1 LCCIPK
7 SAEEKSNNG
16 DLVHSASGTRPTS
29 IVDAAN
35 RIVAAILCV
44 ALERCVGSRISN
56 MQKGFLHGR
65 KMLSN
70 LIDIDAAAQKIS
82 IHSSKGAIILFDFK
96 AAFPSM
102 DHQFIWDILEGSG
115 LPVEFIRAV
124 KMLYRNNKHFLRLH
138 GSLFDGPVVQC
149 GVRQG
154 CPLSGLLFAICAD
167 VLLIRLQSTLTG
179 SDEVARAFADDT
191 AIVIA
196 DYVKSIPTVSD
207 LFTQYAAISGLRLNV
222 KKTLFIPLWH
232 VSSYGG
238 LRNLIREHC
247 PAWRDINID
256 LNGKYLGFVI
266 GPATSG
272 RSWNAPMCKYAR
284 RVASWDHRRCG
295 LLWNILYY
303 NSLSCRPCNS

>member
-1 LCCIPK
+1 M
-7 SAEEKSNNG
+7 
-16 DLVHSASGTRPTS
+16 D
-29 IVDAAN
+29 
-35 RIVAAILCV
+35 
-44 ALERCVGSRISN
+44 
-56 MQKGFLHGR
+56 R
-65 KMLSN
+65 K
-70 LIDIDAAAQKIS
+70 
-82 IHSSKGAIILFDFK
+82 
-96 AAFPSM
+96 
-102 DHQFIWDILEGSG
+102 FIWDILEGSG

-124 KMLYRNNKHFLRLH
+124 KMLYSNNKHFLRLH

-179 SDEVARAFADDT
+179 SDEVARAFADGT

-196 DYVKSIPTVSD
+196 DYVKSIPTISD

-232 VSSYGG
+232 ISSYGG
-238 LRNLIREHC
+238 LRNLVREHC
-247 PAWRDINID
+247 PAWWDINIV

-266 GPATSG
+266 RPATSD

-284 RVASWDHRRCG
+284 RVASWDHRRCN

-303 NSLSCRPCNS
+303 NSFVVSTLVFVAQLELPTTEILEAEQAALRKFMPGPGNWISFEDMENLHYFGIGSRFRTIEVTARAAKLRLM